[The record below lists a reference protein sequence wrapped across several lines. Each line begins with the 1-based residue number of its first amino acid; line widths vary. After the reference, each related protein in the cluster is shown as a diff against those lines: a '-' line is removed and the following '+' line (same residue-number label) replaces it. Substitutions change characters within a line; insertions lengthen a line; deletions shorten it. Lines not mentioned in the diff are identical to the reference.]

1 MTKKRR
7 SLKVPGITHG
17 ANPIPSG
24 VRIGNML
31 FSGGISGLDP
41 ATNTIPPEIE
51 KQAELT
57 FQNLRRL
64 LDAAGGSSDDI
75 GHVTVYL
82 TDLGHR
88 EHVNRE
94 WLKMFPDEDDRP
106 TRHTLKADALPGNT
120 LLQLQI
126 IAVLDEQEA

>member
-1 MTKKRR
+1 MAKKRQ
-7 SLKVPGITHG
+7 SLKVPGISHG

-24 VRIGNML
+24 VRLGNMV
-31 FSGGISGLDP
+31 FSGGISGQDP

-51 KQAELT
+51 QQAELA
-57 FQNLRRL
+57 FQNLQRL
-64 LDAAGGSSDDI
+64 MEAAGGSTDDV

-82 TDLGHR
+82 KDLSHR

-94 WLKMFPDEDDRP
+94 WLKMFPNEDDRP
-106 TRHTLKADALPGNT
+106 TRHTLQANLQGAT

-126 IAVLDEQEA
+126 IGVIS